1 MEKRTLRITG
11 TGRIS
16 QKPDQVLIIFD
27 ISSKHYKYS
36 DCLKD
41 LTKKTSLL
49 RENIKFVGL
58 EPESL
63 KTDDLSINTD
73 YKWRDNNKIFNGYI
87 GTHQLSIE
95 FDLDK
100 ELLNRVL
107 DSIAGSLTNT
117 EFSIYF
123 QAKDCNSLKAR
134 ILENAVLDAKTSA
147 EIISRSSGIKLGKIR
162 EIIYSWAEVRFHS
175 DFRLYDKSVQLLEDE
190 SLNYDIEPKDINA
203 KDTVIVEWDIE

>member
-1 MEKRTLRITG
+1 MYAIR
-11 TGRIS
+11 S
-16 QKPDQVLIIFD
+16 
-27 ISSKHYKYS
+27 YY
-36 DCLKD
+36 
-41 LTKKTSLL
+41 
-49 RENIKFVGL
+49 
-58 EPESL
+58 
-63 KTDDLSINTD
+63 
-73 YKWRDNNKIFNGYI
+73 
-87 GTHQLSIE
+87 
-95 FDLDK
+95 
-100 ELLNRVL
+100 
-107 DSIAGSLTNT
+107 